1 MDFSRKDIHTS
12 VLKASKYSQL
22 TIDEDFN
29 IPESKDDIDKVIAKD
44 GYVVVDEILSEE
56 NRVKVVGE
64 VYFKILYKTV
74 SDKPDIEVYE
84 GSIPFE
90 DQVNVDGIN
99 KNNMADSQCR
109 LEDITVSV
117 INSRKLEV
125 RGLIGD
131 GVCVYEDIKIN
142 AAVDLENG
150 QGIECQHKKLS
161 ATETVISKRDVYKIK
176 EEIEIPQNK
185 PNIKCIMWSSVALRN
200 IETKPLD
207 NKLSIRG
214 EVEIFVVYKGQ
225 EEHLPVQYLF
235 SVRTISKELECQG
248 AKEGM
253 VSQVDVFL
261 GKGDVSIR
269 SDKDGEDRVIG
280 VEYNVDMNIKMY
292 QEQQIDILHDMFSP
306 QVEIQPETCCF
317 DYENLLIRNQAKAK
331 ISSRRRISGTQ
342 SKILQICHVYGSV
355 DVDDADMVEN
365 GIHISGVVKTSVLYI
380 SSGEDPMNCMEI
392 DIPFDYS
399 VDADGLTAEDSVR
412 IVPSLDQLS
421 AAMLSSEEVEIK
433 AQVNLGIS
441 VFSKSVTEVITD
453 MKVVPIDYEK
463 KAGMPGIVG
472 YIVKKGDTLWSIAR
486 KYYATTESIKAIN
499 GLDGD
504 TISEGDRLII
514 VKS

>member
-12 VLKASKYSQL
+12 ILKASKYSQL

-29 IPESKDDIDKVIAKD
+29 IPESKEDIDKIIAKD
-44 GYVVVDEILSEE
+44 GYVVVDEIISEE
-56 NRVKVVGE
+56 NRVKVIGE

-74 SDKPDIEVYE
+74 SEKADIEIYE

-90 DQVNVDGIN
+90 DQVNVDGMN
-99 KNNMADSQCR
+99 KSNMADSQCH
-109 LEDITVSV
+109 LEDLTVSV
-117 INSRKLEV
+117 INSRKIEV

-131 GVCVYEDIKIN
+131 SVCVYEDVKIN
-142 AAVDLENG
+142 AAVDLENA
-150 QGIECQHKKLS
+150 QGIECQYKKLT

-185 PNIKCIMWSSVALRN
+185 PNIKCIMWSSVSLRN

-207 NKLSIRG
+207 NRLSIRG

-235 SVRTISKELECQG
+235 SVRSISKEMECQG

-253 VSQVDVFL
+253 ISQVDAFL
-261 GKGDVSIR
+261 GKGDVCIR
-269 SDKDGEDRVIG
+269 SDKDGEDRIIG
-280 VEYNVDMNIKMY
+280 VEYNIDMNIKMY
-292 QEQQIDILHDMFSP
+292 REQQIDILHDMFSP
-306 QVEIQPETCCF
+306 QVEIQPETSEF
-317 DYENLLIRNQAKAK
+317 NYENLLIRNQAKAK
-331 ISSRRRISGTQ
+331 ISTRRRISGNQ
-342 SKILQICHVYGSV
+342 SKLLQICHVYGSV
-355 DVDDADMVEN
+355 DVDDVDIEEN
-365 GIHISGVVKTSVLYI
+365 EIHISGVVKTCVLYI
-380 SSGEDPMNCMEI
+380 SSGEDPMNCMEL

-399 VDADGLTAEDSVR
+399 VDAVCLTPEDSVR
-412 IVPSLDQLS
+412 ITPCLDQLS
-421 AAMLSSEEVEIK
+421 AAMLNSEEVEIK

-453 MKVVPIDYEK
+453 MKMIPIDYEK
-463 KAGMPGIVG
+463 KAAMPGIVG

-486 KYYATTESIKAIN
+486 KYYATTESIREIN
-499 GLDGD
+499 NLENDN
-504 TISEGDRLII
+504 INEGDRLVI